1 MISHLRV
8 HTGFSIVDST
18 VRLNDLFSAAKQK
31 NIVALALTDVAN
43 LFGAVKFYKQ
53 ALKTGI
59 KPIFGVELKID
70 TEYGICDL
78 VLLAETNDGYQNIVK
93 LVSKAYQ
100 EAERLDS
107 IPLIP
112 KSWLK
117 TTCFTGVICLN
128 GGQNGELGKAVAQ
141 KDKNNIQAVL
151 NSYIE
156 IFGKNNF
163 VVEIHKLAYENEGLY
178 NEEALNLAN
187 ENDLLTV
194 ATNLTVFMEAEDFD
208 IHEIRACINEK
219 TTIFD
224 ENRKTR
230 FTREQYL
237 KSAEQM
243 YSSFDFAPI
252 LVDNALAIAK
262 RCNVTFDLGKPC
274 LPQMDIPK
282 GLTEKEYFSKL
293 CYQGLEKRLE
303 KILATKSQDK
313 HNYLT
318 KIYKDRLQVEIDII
332 CNMGFSGYFLI
343 VEDFIRWSKENDIP
357 VGPGRGSGAGSL
369 VAYSLLITDI
379 DPLPYGLLFE
389 RFLNPERVSMPDF
402 DIDFCIQGRDK
413 VIRYV
418 EQKYGKQSVGQ
429 IITYGTMAAK
439 GVVRDVVR
447 VMGQGY
453 GFGDMIAKLIPETP
467 GTTFKKILTKEKDGK
482 PNDEFC
488 EPLYD
493 EIQNN
498 EDVAEI
504 IDKAQKLEG
513 LPRSI
518 GKHAAGLVIS
528 PTVISD
534 FAPVYCE
541 DKGGDLVT
549 QFDKGDVEDVGLV
562 KFDFLGLKNLTIIK
576 DAVKNINVKK
586 KHNEKLLDIADIP
599 LNDEQTY
606 KLLQAGNTTGVFQL
620 ESQGM
625 RQIVKDLGTSNFEE
639 IIALVALYRPGPMEN
654 IPTFVDR
661 KHGRKRTVYL
671 HPLLEEVLQETY
683 GIPVY
688 QEQVMQMAQ
697 KLAGYTLGSADL
709 LRRAMGK
716 KIPAEMEIQRKIFKD
731 GALEHNGI
739 DAGLADEIFDQI
751 GAFAGYGFNKS
762 HAAAYALIAYQT
774 AYLKAQYPDE
784 YMAALMSGDMGNT
797 EQLVKFMLDCKGMG
811 IVVKAPDIN
820 ESLYDCMATV
830 KGQILLGLGAI
841 KGLGAEAIKSILTDR
856 KENGRFSSIFD
867 LTRRVDLRKVN
878 KKALESLSFAG
889 ALKDI
894 TQNRATAFNSIEK
907 AIKNASYVN
916 DMAAAG
922 QDDLF
927 GFNEQEDDS
936 TDIELAK
943 ECYRNE
949 WSSKELL
956 INEKKAL
963 GMYFSGH
970 IIDAES
976 HWRNHVSFSDL
987 AKIQQPNMDGSSVRI
1002 IASLITPA
1010 MRRKTKKGRIL
1021 YILNIDDEK
1030 NRVDCL
1036 ISEEVFAAVKGSIKV
1051 DDVIVVEGKVSRDLQ
1066 RENNKLSVDKV
1077 LPIAQYID
1085 ETFNEIVLS
1094 LKSKQID
1101 NTNLKRVLQ
1110 ELQKN
1115 ITNSVVKEDKILK
1128 IYIALE
1134 EVKAK
1139 FESLKQPFSIY
1150 EFVNSISQSIAEGTT
1165 VSLASSN

>member
-1 MISHLRV
+1 MISQLRV
-8 HTGFSIVDST
+8 HSGFSVVDST
-18 VRLNDLFSAAKQK
+18 VRLNDLFAAAKTK
-31 NIVALALTDVAN
+31 DIAAIALTDVSN
-43 LFGAVKFYKQ
+43 LFAAVKFYKQ
-53 ALKTGI
+53 ALKAGI

-78 VLLAETNDGYQNIVK
+78 VLLAENNDGYQNIVK

-100 EAERLDS
+100 EAERFGS

-112 KSWLK
+112 KEWLK
-117 TTCFTGVICLN
+117 EVCLDGIICLN
-128 GGQNGELGKAVAQ
+128 GGQNGELGKVILQQNKAAT
-141 KDKNNIQAVL
+141 KAVL
-151 NSYIE
+151 DSYID
-156 IFGKNNF
+156 IFGKDNF
-163 VVEIHKLAYENEGLY
+163 VVEVHKLNYENEGLY
-178 NEEALNLAN
+178 NEEALNLIS
-187 ENDLLTV
+187 ENDLIAV
-194 ATNLTVFMEAEDFD
+194 ATNLTVFMQADDFD
-208 IHEIRACINEK
+208 IHEIRSCINEK
-219 TTIFD
+219 TTILD
-224 ENRKTR
+224 ETRKTK

-237 KSAEQM
+237 KSSAEM
-243 YSSFDFAPI
+243 YSTFDFAPV
-252 LVDNALAIAK
+252 LVDNTLVIAK
-262 RCNVTFDLGKPC
+262 RCNVTFELGKPC
-274 LPQMDIPK
+274 LPTTDIPD
-282 GLTEKEYFSKL
+282 GLTEREYFTKL
-293 CYQGLEKRLE
+293 CFNGLEKRLE
-303 KILATKSQDK
+303 KVLATKPQDK
-313 HNYLT
+313 HDHVT
-318 KIYKDRLQVEIDII
+318 KVYKDRLQIEIDII
-332 CNMGFSGYFLI
+332 CDMGFPGYFLI

-413 VIRYV
+413 VIKYV

-447 VMGQGY
+447 VMGQSY

-467 GTTFKKILTKEKDGK
+467 GTTFKKILSKEIDGK
-482 PNDEFC
+482 PNGDFC

-498 EDVAEI
+498 EDVADI
-504 IDKAQKLEG
+504 IEKARKLEG
-513 LPRSI
+513 LPRSV
-518 GKHAAGLVIS
+518 GRHAAGLVIS

-534 FAPVYCE
+534 FSPVYCE
-541 DKGGDLVT
+541 DKGGDIVT
-549 QFDKGDVEDVGLV
+549 QFDKGDIEDVGLV

-576 DAVKNINVKK
+576 TAVKSINAKK
-586 KHNEKLLDIADIP
+586 TDGEKPFDISDIP
-599 LNDEQTY
+599 LDDEQTY

-671 HPLLEEVLQETY
+671 HPLLETVLQETY

-697 KLAGYTLGSADL
+697 KLAGYTLGGADL

-716 KIPAEMEIQRKIFKD
+716 KIPAEMEVQRKIFKD

-774 AYLKAQYPDE
+774 AFLKARYSDE
-784 YMAALMSGDMGNT
+784 YMAALLSGDMGNT
-797 EQLVKFMLDCKGMG
+797 DQLVKFMLDCKDMN
-811 IVVKAPDIN
+811 ITVKAPDIN
-820 ESLYDCMATV
+820 ESLYDCIAV
-830 KGQILLGLGAI
+830 SKGQVLLGLGAI
-841 KGLGAEAIKSILTDR
+841 KGLGTEAIKSILSDR
-856 KENGRFSSIFD
+856 EESGKFSSMFD

-878 KKALESLSFAG
+878 KKALEALCFAG
-889 ALKDI
+889 ALDEI
-894 TQNRATAFNSIEK
+894 SNNRATAANSIEK

-927 GFNEQEDDS
+927 GFNDQEDDD
-936 TDIELAK
+936 TDVELQK
-943 ECYRNE
+943 ECYRSE
-949 WSSKELL
+949 WSLKELL

-970 IIDAES
+970 IIDEES

-987 AKIQQPNMDGSSVRI
+987 AKIQQPSMDGNSVRI

-1010 MRRKTKKGRIL
+1010 MRRKTKKGRVL

-1030 NRVDCL
+1030 DRADCL
-1036 ISEEVFAAVKGSIKV
+1036 IGEEVFASVKDNINV
-1051 DDVIVVEGKVSRDLQ
+1051 DDVIVVEGKVRRDAM
-1066 RENNKLSVDKV
+1066 RESNGLSVDKV
-1077 LPIAQYID
+1077 LPIAEYID
-1085 ETFNEIVLS
+1085 ETFNKITLTLKSEQVNTTNLEKVLQS
-1094 LKSKQID
+1094 LK
-1101 NTNLKRVLQ
+1101 
-1110 ELQKN
+1110 KN
-1115 ITNSVVKEDKILK
+1115 IASSEAKEANILE
-1128 IYIALE
+1128 ICIALDD
-1134 EVKAK
+1134 VKASFDRLNK
-1139 FESLKQPFSIY
+1139 SFSVY
-1150 EFVNSISQSIAEGTT
+1150 EFVNSVSKLIAEGST
-1165 VSLASSN
+1165 VSLSGV

>member
-8 HTGFSIVDST
+8 HSGFSVVDST
-18 VRLNDLFSAAKQK
+18 VRLNDLFAAAKDK
-31 NIVALALTDVAN
+31 NIAAIALTDVSN
-43 LFGAVKFYKQ
+43 LFAAVKFYKQ

-70 TEYGICDL
+70 TDFGVCDL
-78 VLLAETNDGYQNIVK
+78 VLLAENNDGYQNIVK

-100 EAERLDS
+100 EAERFGS

-112 KSWLK
+112 KEWLK
-117 TTCFTGVICLN
+117 HECLDGIICLN
-128 GGQNGELGKAVAQ
+128 GGQNGELGKAILQQNKEAA
-141 KDKNNIQAVL
+141 KAVL
-151 NSYIE
+151 DSYLE
-156 IFGKNNF
+156 IFGKDNF
-163 VVEIHKLAYENEGLY
+163 VVEIHKLKYENEGLY
-178 NEEALNLAN
+178 NEEALNLIS
-187 ENDLLTV
+187 ENDLLAV
-194 ATNLTVFMEAEDFD
+194 ATNLTVFMEANDFD
-208 IHEIRACINEK
+208 IHEIRSCINEK
-219 TTIFD
+219 TTILD
-224 ENRKTR
+224 ETRKTK

-237 KSAEQM
+237 KSSDEM
-243 YSSFDFAPI
+243 YSAFDFAPV
-252 LVDNALAIAK
+252 LVDNTLAIAK
-262 RCNVTFDLGKPC
+262 RCNVTFDLGKPR
-274 LPQMDIPK
+274 LPSMDIPE
-282 GLTEKEYFSKL
+282 GLTEREYLSKL
-293 CYQGLEKRLE
+293 CFAGLDKRLE
-303 KILATKSQDK
+303 KVLANKPQDK
-313 HNYLT
+313 HDHVI
-318 KIYKDRLQVEIDII
+318 KVYKDRLQIEIDII
-332 CNMGFSGYFLI
+332 CDMGFPGYFLI

-413 VIRYV
+413 VIKYV

-447 VMGQGY
+447 VMGQSY

-467 GTTFKKILTKEKDGK
+467 GTTFKKILSKEKDGK
-482 PNDEFC
+482 PNGDFC

-498 EDVAEI
+498 EDVADI
-504 IDKAQKLEG
+504 IEKAQKLEG
-513 LPRSI
+513 LPRSV
-518 GKHAAGLVIS
+518 GRHAAGLVIS

-534 FAPVYCE
+534 FSPVYCE
-541 DKGGDLVT
+541 DKGGDIVT

-576 DAVKNINVKK
+576 NAIKSINAKK
-586 KHNEKLLDIADIP
+586 SKDEKPFDISDIP
-599 LNDEQTY
+599 LDDEQTY

-671 HPLLEEVLQETY
+671 HPLLETVLQETY

-716 KIPAEMEIQRKIFKD
+716 KIAAEMEMQRKIFKD

-774 AYLKAQYPDE
+774 AYLKARYSDE
-784 YMAALMSGDMGNT
+784 YMAALLSGDMGNT
-797 EQLVKFMLDCKGMG
+797 DQLVKFMLDCKDMN
-811 IVVKAPDIN
+811 ITVKAPNVN
-820 ESLYDCMATV
+820 ESLYDCIAV
-830 KGQILLGLGAI
+830 SKRHILLGLGAI
-841 KGLGAEAIKSILTDR
+841 KGLGTEAIKSILNDR
-856 KENGRFSSIFD
+856 EENGRFGSMFD

-878 KKALESLSFAG
+878 KKALEALCFAG
-889 ALKDI
+889 ALHEI
-894 TQNRATAFNSIEK
+894 SNNRATAANSIEM

-927 GFNEQEDDS
+927 GFNEQEDDD
-936 TDIELAK
+936 TDVELEK
-943 ECYRNE
+943 ECYRSE
-949 WSSKELL
+949 WSLKELL

-970 IIDAES
+970 IIDEES

-987 AKIQQPNMDGSSVRI
+987 SKIQQPSMDGNSVRI

-1010 MRRKTKKGRIL
+1010 MRRKTKKGRVL

-1030 NRVDCL
+1030 DRADCL
-1036 ISEEVFAAVKGSIKV
+1036 IGEEVFASVKDNINV
-1051 DDVIVVEGKVSRDLQ
+1051 DDVIVVEGKVRRDAM
-1066 RENNKLSVDKV
+1066 RESNGLSVDKV

-1085 ETFNEIVLS
+1085 ETFNKVNLTLKSEQVNTTNLEKVLQS
-1094 LKSKQID
+1094 LK
-1101 NTNLKRVLQ
+1101 
-1110 ELQKN
+1110 KN
-1115 ITNSVVKEDKILK
+1115 IVNSEASENKILE
-1128 IYIALE
+1128 ICVALDD
-1134 EVKAK
+1134 VKASFDRLNK
-1139 FESLKQPFSIY
+1139 PFSVY
-1150 EFVNSISQSIAEGTT
+1150 EFVNSVSRLIAEGST
-1165 VSLASSN
+1165 VGLSGV

>member
-8 HTGFSIVDST
+8 HSGFSVVDST
-18 VRLNDLFSAAKQK
+18 VRLNDLFAVAKAK
-31 NIVALALTDVAN
+31 GVVAIALTDVSN
-43 LFGAVKFYKQ
+43 LFAAVKFYKQ
-53 ALKTGI
+53 ALKAGV

-70 TEYGICDL
+70 TDYGVCEL
-78 VLLAETNDGYQNIVK
+78 VLLAENNDGYQNIVK
-93 LVSKAYQ
+93 LVSKSYQ
-100 EAERLDS
+100 EAERFGS

-112 KSWLK
+112 KDWMKSNCLD
-117 TTCFTGVICLN
+117 GVICLN
-128 GGQNGELGKAVAQ
+128 GGQNGELGKAILQQNKEAT
-141 KDKNNIQAVL
+141 KRVL
-151 NSYIE
+151 DSYIE
-156 IFGKNNF
+156 VFGEDNF
-163 VVEIHKLAYENEGLY
+163 VVEIHKLNYENEGLY
-178 NEEALNLAN
+178 NEEALNLAS
-187 ENDLLTV
+187 ENNLFTA

-219 TTIFD
+219 TTILD
-224 ENRKTR
+224 ETRKTK

-237 KSAEQM
+237 KSSYEM
-243 YSSFDFAPI
+243 YSSFDFAPV
-252 LVDNALAIAK
+252 LVENTIAIAK
-262 RCNVTFDLGKPC
+262 RCNVSFDLGKPC
-274 LPQMDIPK
+274 LPTVDIPE

-293 CYQGLEKRLE
+293 CYEGLEKRLE
-303 KILATKSQDK
+303 KILVSKPQDK
-313 HNYLT
+313 HDHVI
-318 KIYKDRLQVEIDII
+318 KVYKDRLQVEIDII
-332 CNMGFSGYFLI
+332 CDMGFPGYFLI
-343 VEDFIRWSKENDIP
+343 VEDFIRWCKENDIP

-402 DIDFCIQGRDK
+402 DIDFCIQGRDR
-413 VIRYV
+413 VIKYV

-447 VMGQGY
+447 VMGKGY

-467 GTTFKKILTKEKDGK
+467 GTTFKKIIAKEKDGK
-482 PNDEFC
+482 PNDDFC

-493 EIQNN
+493 EIQSN

-504 IDKAQKLEG
+504 IEKAQKLEG
-513 LPRSI
+513 LPRSV
-518 GKHAAGLVIS
+518 GRHAAGLVIS

-541 DKGGDLVT
+541 SKGGDIVT

-576 DAVKNINVKK
+576 NAANRINAKK
-586 KHNEKLLDIADIP
+586 ANGEKPFDISDIP
-599 LNDEQTY
+599 LDDKQTY

-620 ESQGM
+620 ESPGM
-625 RQIVKDLGTSNFEE
+625 RQIVKDLGTSSFEE
-639 IIALVALYRPGPMEN
+639 IIALVALYRPGPMDN
-654 IPTFVDR
+654 IPTFINR

-671 HPLLEEVLQETY
+671 HPLLETVLQETY

-697 KLAGYTLGSADL
+697 KLAGYTLGGADL

-716 KIPAEMEIQRKIFKD
+716 KIPSEMELQRKIFKE
-731 GALEHNGI
+731 GALEKNGI

-751 GAFAGYGFNKS
+751 RAFAGYGFNKS

-774 AYLKAQYPDE
+774 AYLKARYTDE

-797 EQLVKFMLDCKGMG
+797 EQLVKFMLDCKDMN
-811 IVVKAPDIN
+811 ISVKAPNIN
-820 ESLYDCMATV
+820 ESFYDCIAV
-830 KGQILLGLGAI
+830 SKGQMMLGLGSI
-841 KGLGAEAIKSILTDR
+841 KGLGKEAITSILSER
-856 KENGRFSSIFD
+856 QENGKFSSMFD

-878 KKALESLSFAG
+878 KKALETLCFAG
-889 ALKDI
+889 AI
-894 TQNRATAFNSIEK
+894 SEISINRATAFNSIEK

-927 GFNEQEDDS
+927 GFNDQEDDY
-936 TDIELAK
+936 TDVELEK

-949 WSSKELL
+949 WCLKELL

-970 IIDAES
+970 IIDEES
-976 HWRNHVSFSDL
+976 HWRNHVNFSDL
-987 AKIQQPNMDGSSVRI
+987 AKIQQPSMDGNSVRI
-1002 IASLITPA
+1002 IASLITTA
-1010 MRRKTKKGRIL
+1010 IRRKTKTGKIL

-1030 NRVDCL
+1030 DRSDCL
-1036 ISEEVFAAVKGSIKV
+1036 IGEETFASVKDNIKV
-1051 DDVIVVEGKVSRDLQ
+1051 DDVIVVEGKVRRDNK
-1066 RENNKLSVDKV
+1066 RETNSLSVDKV

-1085 ETFNEIVLS
+1085 ETFNKISLT
-1094 LKSKQID
+1094 LKSEQV
-1101 NTNLKRVLQ
+1101 NTTNLEKVLE
-1110 ELQKN
+1110 ELKTN
-1115 ITNSVVKEDKILK
+1115 ITNSEASENKILE
-1128 IYIALE
+1128 ICVALDD
-1134 EVKAK
+1134 VKAS
-1139 FESLKQPFSIY
+1139 FDSLSKPFSAY
-1150 EFVNSISQSIAEGTT
+1150 DFVNSISKLIAEGST
-1165 VSLASSN
+1165 VSLGG

>member
-1 MISHLRV
+1 MISQLRV
-8 HTGFSIVDST
+8 HSGFSVVDST
-18 VRLNDLFSAAKQK
+18 VRLNDLFTAAKAK
-31 NIVALALTDVAN
+31 DIAAIALTDVSN

-53 ALKTGI
+53 ALKAGI
-59 KPIFGVELKID
+59 KPVFGVELKID
-70 TEYGICDL
+70 TEHGICDL
-78 VLLAETNDGYQNIVK
+78 VLLAENNDGYQNIVK
-93 LVSKAYQ
+93 LISKAYQ
-100 EAERLDS
+100 EAERFGS

-112 KSWLK
+112 KDWLK
-117 TTCFTGVICLN
+117 EVSLDGIICLN
-128 GGQNGELGKAVAQ
+128 GGQNGELGKVILQQNKSAT
-141 KDKNNIQAVL
+141 KTVL
-151 NSYIE
+151 DSYIE
-156 IFGKNNF
+156 IFGKDNF
-163 VVEIHKLAYENEGLY
+163 VVEIHRLNYENEGLY
-178 NEEALNLAN
+178 NEEALSLVSENGLLA
-187 ENDLLTV
+187 V
-194 ATNLTVFMEAEDFD
+194 ATNLTVFMEADDFD
-208 IHEIRACINEK
+208 IHEIRSCINEK
-219 TTIFD
+219 TTILD
-224 ENRKTR
+224 EARKTK

-237 KSAEQM
+237 KSSEEM
-243 YSSFDFAPI
+243 YNTFDFAPV
-252 LVDNALAIAK
+252 LVDNTLVIAK

-274 LPQMDIPK
+274 LPKMDIPD
-282 GLTEKEYFSKL
+282 GLTEREYFSKL
-293 CYQGLEKRLE
+293 CYDGLEIRLE
-303 KILATKSQDK
+303 KVLAIKPQDK
-313 HNYLT
+313 HDHVI
-318 KIYKDRLQVEIDII
+318 KVYKDRLQVEIDII
-332 CNMGFSGYFLI
+332 CDMGFSGYFLI

-402 DIDFCIQGRDK
+402 DIDFCIQGRDR
-413 VIRYV
+413 VIKYV

-467 GTTFKKILTKEKDGK
+467 GTTFKKILSKEKDGK
-482 PNDEFC
+482 PNDDFC

-498 EDVAEI
+498 EDVADI
-504 IDKAQKLEG
+504 IEKARKLEG
-513 LPRSI
+513 LPRSV
-518 GKHAAGLVIS
+518 GRHAAGLVIS

-534 FAPVYCE
+534 FSPVYCE
-541 DKGGDLVT
+541 DKGGDIVT

-576 DAVKNINVKK
+576 NAIKSINAKK
-586 KHNEKLLDIADIP
+586 TDGEKPFDISDIP
-599 LNDEQTY
+599 LDDEQTY

-671 HPLLEEVLQETY
+671 HPLLETVLQETY

-697 KLAGYTLGSADL
+697 KLAGYTLGGADL

-716 KIPAEMEIQRKIFKD
+716 KIPAEMEVQRKVFKD

-774 AYLKAQYPDE
+774 AYLKARYPDE

-797 EQLVKFMLDCKGMG
+797 DQLVKFMLDCKDMN
-811 IVVKAPDIN
+811 ISVKASNVN
-820 ESLYDCMATV
+820 ESLYDCIAV
-830 KGQILLGLGAI
+830 FKGQILLGLGAI
-841 KGLGAEAIKSILTDR
+841 KGLGTEAIKSILSDR
-856 KENGRFSSIFD
+856 EENGKYSSMFD

-878 KKALESLSFAG
+878 KKALEALCFAG
-889 ALKDI
+889 AVEDI
-894 TQNRATAFNSIEK
+894 STNRATAFSSIEK

-927 GFNEQEDDS
+927 GFNEQEDDD
-936 TDIELAK
+936 TDVELEK
-943 ECYRNE
+943 ECYRSE
-949 WSSKELL
+949 WSLKELL

-970 IIDAES
+970 IIDEES

-987 AKIQQPNMDGSSVRI
+987 AKIQQPSMDGNSVRI

-1010 MRRKTKKGRIL
+1010 MRRKTKKGRVL

-1030 NRVDCL
+1030 DRADCL
-1036 ISEEVFAAVKGSIKV
+1036 IGEEVFASVKDNINV
-1051 DDVIVVEGKVSRDLQ
+1051 DDVIVVEGKVRRDAM
-1066 RENNKLSVDKV
+1066 RESNGLSVDKV

-1085 ETFNEIVLS
+1085 ETFNKISLTLKSEQVNTTNLEKVLQS
-1094 LKSKQID
+1094 LK
-1101 NTNLKRVLQ
+1101 
-1110 ELQKN
+1110 KN
-1115 ITNSVVKEDKILK
+1115 IANS
-1128 IYIALE
+1128 
-1134 EVKAK
+1134 EVKASK
-1139 FESLKQPFSIY
+1139 SLEICIALDDVKASFDSLDKPFSVY
-1150 EFVNSISQSIAEGTT
+1150 EFVNSISRLIAEGST
-1165 VSLASSN
+1165 VNLAS